1 MPIGRYS
8 PPPTAS
14 DKKHFMAKTDRDIPH
29 NLQPRASDYGF
40 DLEAC
45 LRSVVGL
52 RADIPGDAFTAGTLG
67 TERAGNGICIR
78 GGLVLTMAYLVTEA
92 DTIWLSTADGWA
104 VPGHALAVDFETG
117 FGLVQPLGRLGVPEL
132 AIGDSNALEIGA
144 PALLAAAGGRQRT
157 IETQVVGRQEFA
169 GYWEYLIDDALFT
182 APAHPF
188 WGGAG
193 LIGADGRLLGVGSLI
208 LQQGDEKGRRVD
220 MNMVVP
226 TALLTPILDELVQH
240 GRVNR
245 PARPWLGLYA
255 MESEDAVVVGG
266 VSDGGPA
273 DKAGLR
279 AGDRIVAVDGDEV
292 TDLGSLWRRV
302 WSAGT
307 AGARVRMSIGRDDE
321 LLHVTI
327 HSADRS
333 SFLRAPRLH

>member
-1 MPIGRYS
+1 
-8 PPPTAS
+8 
-14 DKKHFMAKTDRDIPH
+14 MAKSDPTIPQ
-29 NLQPRASDYGF
+29 NLQPRAADYSF
-40 DLEAC
+40 DLEAT

-52 RADIPGDAFTAGTLG
+52 RADIPADAFTAGALG
-67 TERAGNGICIR
+67 TERAGNGICIA
-78 GGLVLTMAYLVTEA
+78 GGLILTMGYLITESES
-92 DTIWLSTADGWA
+92 IWLTTADGWA
-104 VPGHALAVDFETG
+104 VPGHALAVDYETG
-117 FGLVQPLGRLGVPEL
+117 FGIVQPLGKLGVGEL
-132 AIGDSNALEIGA
+132 QIGDSNAVQIGA
-144 PALLAAAGGRQRT
+144 PALLAAAGGRHRT

-169 GYWEYLIDDALFT
+169 GYWEYVIDDAFFT

-193 LIGADGRLLGVGSLI
+193 LIGADGKLLGIGSLI

-226 TALLTPILDELVQH
+226 TGLLTPNLDELVKT
-240 GRVNR
+240 GRLNR
-245 PARPWLGLYA
+245 PPRPWLGLFA
-255 MESEDAVVVGG
+255 MENDDAVVIGG
-266 VSDGGPA
+266 VADNGPA

-292 TDLGSLWRRV
+292 ADLAQLWRRV

-307 AGARVRMSIGRDDE
+307 AGARVRMSINRDDD

-327 HSADRS
+327 HSADRL